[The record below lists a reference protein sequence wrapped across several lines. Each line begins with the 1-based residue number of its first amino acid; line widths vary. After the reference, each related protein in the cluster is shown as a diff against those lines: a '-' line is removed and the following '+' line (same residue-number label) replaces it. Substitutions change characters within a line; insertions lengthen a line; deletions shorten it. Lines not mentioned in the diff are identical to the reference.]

1 MSDIARLGIKIES
14 DSVAQA
20 SGRLDEFTAKGKEAE
35 RATDSLRETSQTATS
50 GLGGFASKFGS
61 IAAGAAAATVALK
74 KLADLGA
81 DMIRAFGEQE
91 VASAKLSAVL
101 QATGGAAGLTAGQL
115 ESMAGELQGLTG
127 VGDEAVLGLQA
138 TMLTFRNITGE
149 TFGRAIKTAIDM
161 GQIFGSVESAA
172 LQLGKAL
179 NDPAIGITALQRVGV
194 TFSQAQKDLISSL
207 VETNRVAEA
216 QDVILSE
223 LEHQLG
229 GVAEATAATATGSL
243 TKLNNA
249 IGDMKERGG
258 EAILTFAKPFLDWL
272 TNVITKSNEAASAT
286 KNLREVL
293 EASSVEEL
301 KATDPGAALQ
311 EIDRQIEAVTAQR
324 DALER
329 NKQLLMDVGRLDED
343 SYKKSIANY
352 NHRIEGLTRERRQIE
367 LKNMGLRQTLEAEQA
382 IREEEAR
389 QQAARE
395 EADRRDKVAAEY
407 RLQAAREY
415 SMSIIELEGSALE
428 IIEAK
433 RTAALDEARKSY
445 VETGKEIELINRYF
459 DILREKELSKETA
472 SQQTIKALQEELT
485 LYGAT
490 AAEILRYT
498 LETQGAT
505 EAEIAQALAI
515 RDKLDALAA
524 ESQIADE
531 VARVLERSK
540 TELDRYAEELENLY
554 GLYRSGRI
562 SADQYR
568 RALEALKEEYG
579 DGVKAVEEYQSAS
592 ARIAEDLGN
601 LAQSQATSVIHD
613 LGRAIGEAASGQKT
627 WGDALGEWAASITSH
642 IAEAMFYTG
651 LAFVKR
657 GQLEIGLALMI
668 GSGLITLGMGISE
681 GFSGGGSSGAP
692 APGAPETPAETY
704 YGSQADMPTFG
715 GSRSLAP
722 SAGGGRASATA
733 SANVTVHNYSGE
745 PVETRESGT
754 GGMRQVEVIIGSVVR
769 KQLAAGA
776 FDRDMKQAFGVSRR
790 AT

>member
-20 SGRLDEFTAKGKEAE
+20 SGRLDEFTAKGKEAA

-50 GLGGFASKFGS
+50 GLGGFASKFGP

-74 KLADLGA
+74 KLVDLGA

-194 TFSQAQKDLISSL
+194 TFSQSQKDLISSL
-207 VETNRVAEA
+207 VETNRLAEA

-229 GVAEATAATATGSL
+229 GVAEAAAATATGSL

-301 KATDPGAALQ
+301 KATDPGAALK

-395 EADRRDKVAAEY
+395 EADRRNKVAAEY

-445 VETGKEIELINRYF
+445 VETGKEIDLINRYF
-459 DILREKELSKETA
+459 DILREKSSPKRPPHSRRSRRSSKNLTSTA
-472 SQQTIKALQEELT
+472 RRHP
-485 LYGAT
+485 
-490 AAEILRYT
+490 RY
-498 LETQGAT
+498 
-505 EAEIAQALAI
+505 
-515 RDKLDALAA
+515 
-524 ESQIADE
+524 
-531 VARVLERSK
+531 
-540 TELDRYAEELENLY
+540 
-554 GLYRSGRI
+554 
-562 SADQYR
+562 
-568 RALEALKEEYG
+568 
-579 DGVKAVEEYQSAS
+579 
-592 ARIAEDLGN
+592 
-601 LAQSQATSVIHD
+601 
-613 LGRAIGEAASGQKT
+613 
-627 WGDALGEWAASITSH
+627 
-642 IAEAMFYTG
+642 
-651 LAFVKR
+651 
-657 GQLEIGLALMI
+657 
-668 GSGLITLGMGISE
+668 
-681 GFSGGGSSGAP
+681 
-692 APGAPETPAETY
+692 
-704 YGSQADMPTFG
+704 
-715 GSRSLAP
+715 
-722 SAGGGRASATA
+722 SATP
-733 SANVTVHNYSGE
+733 SRLKGQ
-745 PVETRESGT
+745 PRP
-754 GGMRQVEVIIGSVVR
+754 R
-769 KQLAAGA
+769 
-776 FDRDMKQAFGVSRR
+776 SRR
-790 AT
+790 PWRSATNLTPWRLSLR